1 MRILLFM
8 DAPHPPRLGTQGLKT
23 KMLNLDNTK
32 GFTQADC
39 DLMNQAVAVLMERG
53 IDESNAVDI
62 VNNNWQESGNT
73 LKSLAAR

>member
-1 MRILLFM
+1 MLLSM
-8 DAPHPPRLGTQGLKT
+8 DAPHPPRLGTQGLET
-23 KMLNLDNTK
+23 KMFHLGNTN

-39 DLMNQAVAVLMERG
+39 DMLNQAAAVLMERG

-73 LKSLAAR
+73 IKSLAAR